1 MRAPGAAGPSA
12 VETKTEEARLLPF
25 SLDGRFRRPISRP
38 IAAFD
43 RSRFEPGSNA
53 ISFGVRWNREL
64 AACGLRLAACG
75 LRLAACGFGFGFGFG
90 FGGKSSV
97 KRVRYRRSAA
107 RRHASGNWPSRRRP
121 VHSPSIPANSPR
133 IGGTRRASRGPCFHG
148 AAPGTTGI
156 VRDAHGPTP
165 VARRAA
171 ATGPARAEAGIMRSA
186 AREPEPDEAGRARRA
201 DQWR

>member
-1 MRAPGAAGPSA
+1 MESRACGL
-12 VETKTEEARLLPF
+12 R
-25 SLDGRFRRPISRP
+25 
-38 IAAFD
+38 
-43 RSRFEPGSNA
+43 
-53 ISFGVRWNREL
+53 L

-90 FGGKSSV
+90 FGGGGGGGGGKSSV

-133 IGGTRRASRGPCFHG
+133 IGGTRRASRGSCFHG

-171 ATGPARAEAGIMRSA
+171 ETGPARAEAGIMRSA
-186 AREPEPDEAGRARRA
+186 AREPEPDEAGRARCA

>member
-1 MRAPGAAGPSA
+1 MTADFDA
-12 VETKTEEARLLPF
+12 
-25 SLDGRFRRPISRP
+25 RFRGRLQRS
-38 IAAFD
+38 IAH
-43 RSRFEPGSNA
+43 GSNR
-53 ISFGVRWNREL
+53 VRTRFHSASDGIASLRL

-75 LRLAACGFGFGFGFG
+75 LRLAACGLRLAACGFGFGFG

-121 VHSPSIPANSPR
+121 VHSPSIPAKSPR

-171 ATGPARAEAGIMRSA
+171 ETGPARAEAGIMRSA

>member
-1 MRAPGAAGPSA
+1 MKR
-12 VETKTEEARLLPF
+12 KTEEARLLPF

-53 ISFGVRWNREL
+53 ISFGIRWNREL
-64 AACGLRLAACG
+64 AACGLRLAAS
-75 LRLAACGFGFGFGFG
+75 ASA
-90 FGGKSSV
+90 SASA
-97 KRVRYRRSAA
+97 SAA
-107 RRHASGNWPSRRRP
+107 NHPSNASDIDEAPRAVTRAAIGRHAAARYIRRRF
-121 VHSPSIPANSPR
+121 R
-133 IGGTRRASRGPCFHG
+133 RTLRASAAPAVHRGGPCFHG

-171 ATGPARAEAGIMRSA
+171 ETGPARAEAGIMRSA
-186 AREPEPDEAGRARRA
+186 AREPEPDEAGRARCA

>member
-1 MRAPGAAGPSA
+1 MTADFDA
-12 VETKTEEARLLPF
+12 
-25 SLDGRFRRPISRP
+25 RFRGRLQRS
-38 IAAFD
+38 IAH
-43 RSRFEPGSNA
+43 GSNR
-53 ISFGVRWNREL
+53 VRTRFHS
-64 AACGLRLAACG
+64 ASDGIASLRLAACG

-121 VHSPSIPANSPR
+121 VHSPSIPAKSPR

-171 ATGPARAEAGIMRSA
+171 ETGPARAEAGIMRSA

>member
-1 MRAPGAAGPSA
+1 MTADFDA
-12 VETKTEEARLLPF
+12 
-25 SLDGRFRRPISRP
+25 RFRGRLQRS
-38 IAAFD
+38 IAH
-43 RSRFEPGSNA
+43 GSNR
-53 ISFGVRWNREL
+53 VRTRFHS
-64 AACGLRLAACG
+64 ASDGIASLRLAACG
-75 LRLAACGFGFGFGFG
+75 LRLAACGFGFG

-171 ATGPARAEAGIMRSA
+171 ETGPARAEAGIMRSA

>member
-1 MRAPGAAGPSA
+1 MKR
-12 VETKTEEARLLPF
+12 KTEEARLLPF

-75 LRLAACGFGFGFGFG
+75 LRLAA
-90 FGGKSSV
+90 SASASASA
-97 KRVRYRRSAA
+97 SAA
-107 RRHASGNWPSRRRP
+107 NHPSNASDIDEAPRAVTRAAIGRHAAARYIRRRF
-121 VHSPSIPANSPR
+121 R
-133 IGGTRRASRGPCFHG
+133 RTLRASAAPAVHRGGPCFHG

-171 ATGPARAEAGIMRSA
+171 ETGPARAEAGIMRSA
-186 AREPEPDEAGRARRA
+186 AREPEPDEAGRARCA

>member
-1 MRAPGAAGPSA
+1 MKR
-12 VETKTEEARLLPF
+12 KTEEARLLPF

-53 ISFGVRWNREL
+53 ISFGIRWNREL

-171 ATGPARAEAGIMRSA
+171 ETGPARAEAGIMRSA
-186 AREPEPDEAGRARRA
+186 AREPEPDEAGRARCA

>member
-1 MRAPGAAGPSA
+1 MKR
-12 VETKTEEARLLPF
+12 KTEEARLLPF

-53 ISFGVRWNREL
+53 ISFGIRWNRE
-64 AACGLRLAACG
+64 LAACG

-121 VHSPSIPANSPR
+121 VHSPSIPAKSPR

-171 ATGPARAEAGIMRSA
+171 ETGPARAEAGIMRSA

>member
-1 MRAPGAAGPSA
+1 MKR
-12 VETKTEEARLLPF
+12 KTEEARLLPF

-171 ATGPARAEAGIMRSA
+171 ETGPARAEAGIMRSA

>member
-1 MRAPGAAGPSA
+1 MTADFDA
-12 VETKTEEARLLPF
+12 
-25 SLDGRFRRPISRP
+25 RFRGRLQRS
-38 IAAFD
+38 IAH
-43 RSRFEPGSNA
+43 GSNR
-53 ISFGVRWNREL
+53 VRTRFHS
-64 AACGLRLAACG
+64 ASDGIASLRLAAC
-75 LRLAACGFGFGFGFG
+75 GFGFGFG

-171 ATGPARAEAGIMRSA
+171 ETGPARAEAGIMRSA

>member
-1 MRAPGAAGPSA
+1 MKR
-12 VETKTEEARLLPF
+12 KTEEARLLPF

-75 LRLAACGFGFGFGFG
+75 LRLAACGLRLAACGFGFG

-171 ATGPARAEAGIMRSA
+171 ETGPARAEAGIMRSA

>member
-1 MRAPGAAGPSA
+1 MKR
-12 VETKTEEARLLPF
+12 KTEEARLLPF

-53 ISFGVRWNREL
+53 ISFGIRWNREL

-75 LRLAACGFGFGFGFG
+75 LRLAACGLRLAASASASASASATNHPSNASDIDEAPRAVTRAAIG
-90 FGGKSSV
+90 
-97 KRVRYRRSAA
+97 RHAAARYIRRRFRRTLRASAA
-107 RRHASGNWPSRRRP
+107 PA
-121 VHSPSIPANSPR
+121 VHR
-133 IGGTRRASRGPCFHG
+133 GGPCFHG

-171 ATGPARAEAGIMRSA
+171 ETGPARAEAGIMRSA
-186 AREPEPDEAGRARRA
+186 AREPEPDEAGRARCA

>member
-1 MRAPGAAGPSA
+1 MKR
-12 VETKTEEARLLPF
+12 KTEEARLLPF

-53 ISFGVRWNREL
+53 ISFGIRWNREL

-75 LRLAACGFGFGFGFG
+75 LRLAASASASASASATNHPSNASDIDEAPRAVTRAAIG
-90 FGGKSSV
+90 
-97 KRVRYRRSAA
+97 RHAAARYIRRRFRRTLRASAA
-107 RRHASGNWPSRRRP
+107 PA
-121 VHSPSIPANSPR
+121 VHR
-133 IGGTRRASRGPCFHG
+133 GGPCFHG

-171 ATGPARAEAGIMRSA
+171 ETGPARAEAGIMRSA
-186 AREPEPDEAGRARRA
+186 AREPEPDEAGRARCA

>member
-1 MRAPGAAGPSA
+1 MTADFDA
-12 VETKTEEARLLPF
+12 
-25 SLDGRFRRPISRP
+25 RFRGRLQRS
-38 IAAFD
+38 IAH
-43 RSRFEPGSNA
+43 GSNR
-53 ISFGVRWNREL
+53 VRTRFHSASDGIASLRL

-75 LRLAACGFGFGFGFG
+75 LRLAA

-171 ATGPARAEAGIMRSA
+171 ETGPARAEAGIMRSA

>member
-1 MRAPGAAGPSA
+1 MKR
-12 VETKTEEARLLPF
+12 KTEEARLLPF
-25 SLDGRFRRPISRP
+25 SLDARFRRPISRP

-75 LRLAACGFGFGFGFG
+75 LRLRLAASACGFGFG

-171 ATGPARAEAGIMRSA
+171 ETGPARAEAGIMRSA
-186 AREPEPDEAGRARRA
+186 AREPEPDEAGRARCA

>member
-1 MRAPGAAGPSA
+1 MKR
-12 VETKTEEARLLPF
+12 KTEEARLLPF

-53 ISFGVRWNREL
+53 ISFGIRWNREL

-75 LRLAACGFGFGFGFG
+75 LRLRLAASASASASASATNHPSNASDIDEAPRAVTRAAIG
-90 FGGKSSV
+90 
-97 KRVRYRRSAA
+97 RHAAARYIRRRFRRTLRASAA
-107 RRHASGNWPSRRRP
+107 PA
-121 VHSPSIPANSPR
+121 VHR
-133 IGGTRRASRGPCFHG
+133 GGPCFHG

-171 ATGPARAEAGIMRSA
+171 ETGPARAEAGIMRSA
-186 AREPEPDEAGRARRA
+186 AREPEPDEAGRARCA

>member
-1 MRAPGAAGPSA
+1 MTADFDA
-12 VETKTEEARLLPF
+12 
-25 SLDGRFRRPISRP
+25 RFRGRLQRS
-38 IAAFD
+38 IAH
-43 RSRFEPGSNA
+43 GSNR
-53 ISFGVRWNREL
+53 VRTRFHS
-64 AACGLRLAACG
+64 ASDGIASLRLAACG
-75 LRLAACGFGFGFGFG
+75 LRLAASACGLRLRLAASACGFGFG

-171 ATGPARAEAGIMRSA
+171 ETGPARAEAGIMRSA
-186 AREPEPDEAGRARRA
+186 AREPEPDEAGRARCA

>member
-1 MRAPGAAGPSA
+1 MKR
-12 VETKTEEARLLPF
+12 KTEEARLLPF

-64 AACGLRLAACG
+64 AACGLRLAAS
-75 LRLAACGFGFGFGFG
+75 ACGFGFGFGFG

-171 ATGPARAEAGIMRSA
+171 ETGPARAEAGIMRSA
-186 AREPEPDEAGRARRA
+186 AREPEPDEAGRARCA

>member
-1 MRAPGAAGPSA
+1 MRLKR
-12 VETKTEEARLLPF
+12 KTEEARLLPF

-75 LRLAACGFGFGFGFG
+75 LRLAASASASASACGFGFGFG

-165 VARRAA
+165 VARRVAE
-171 ATGPARAEAGIMRSA
+171 TGPARAEAGIMRSA